1 MIKTIFFDIGGVLL
15 DIHPEK
21 TFQYIGDCI
30 DIERS
35 VIEKMFP
42 WGVHDEYEKGLL
54 SNREWY
60 VAVKE
65 SLPQPCCL
73 KESDFWR
80 GWSLL
85 LGKEKETLNI
95 LKHLRSEYDIWLL
108 SNTNPKHIQDEIKNR
123 YTFPKLV
130 DGTIY
135 SFDVGCRKPD
145 EDIYRIAMK
154 NANVN
159 DPRDCL
165 FIDDLVENVQ
175 AARNL
180 GINAIH
186 FKSIEKLK
194 IEINDMGLN
203 I

>member
-21 TFQYIGDCI
+21 TFQYISDCI
-30 DIERS
+30 DIKRS

-42 WGVHDEYEKGLL
+42 WEAHDKYEKGLL

-180 GINAIH
+180 GSNAIH

>member
-21 TFQYIGDCI
+21 TFQYISDCI

-35 VIEKMFP
+35 IIENTFP
-42 WGVHDEYEKGLL
+42 WGAHDEYEKGLL

-60 VAVKE
+60 LAVKE

-95 LKHLRSEYDIWLL
+95 LENLRLKYDIWLL
-108 SNTNPKHIQDEIKNR
+108 SNTNPKHIQDEIENK
-123 YTFPKLV
+123 YLFPELV
-130 DGTIY
+130 NGAVY
-135 SFDVGCRKPD
+135 SFEVGCRKPS
-145 EDIYRIAMK
+145 DIIYKIALK
-154 NANVN
+154 KANVTS
-159 DPRDCL
+159 PEQSL
-165 FIDDLVENVQ
+165 FIDDIYENVQ
-175 AARNL
+175 AARNI
-180 GINAIH
+180 GINSIH
-186 FKSIEKLK
+186 YKSYEELK
-194 IEINDMGLN
+194 KDLVSMEMIR
-203 I
+203 

>member
-21 TFQYIGDCI
+21 TFQYISDCI

-35 VIEKMFP
+35 LIEKTFP
-42 WGVHDEYEKGLL
+42 WGVHDEYEKGLI

-95 LKHLRSEYDIWLL
+95 LKYLRSEYDIWLL
-108 SNTNPKHIQDEIKNR
+108 SNTNPKHIQDEIENK
-123 YTFPKLV
+123 YLFPELV
-130 DGTIY
+130 DGAIY
-135 SFDVGCRKPD
+135 SFEVGCRKPS
-145 EDIYRIAMK
+145 DIIYEIALK
-154 NANVN
+154 KANVTS
-159 DPRDCL
+159 PGECL
-165 FIDDLVENVQ
+165 FIDDLNENVQ

-194 IEINDMGLN
+194 IEMNDMGLN